1 MAGHWCSAAT
11 RESGR
16 TPALTLTLS
25 RIDMATLSTY
35 GHVVRVGIQN
45 TLVYRFNFLAR
56 SAFSLVP
63 LLTTLLLWRTIFEG
77 REARI
82 SGYSLGQMI
91 SYYLMVLL
99 VDTLTAVT
107 DDDWQ
112 VAADIKDGNINQ
124 FLLKPLDYLTYRFC
138 LYGAGRLVYA
148 LASLVPIGLF
158 FLYYRAHFYLPGSPA
173 VWGWFLVSLV
183 LTACL
188 QFLISYIMALM
199 AFWVLEVSTLI
210 LLLYALEYA
219 AGGHLFPLDLL
230 PPWLAA
236 VLAWTPFPYEL
247 FLPVGIYLGRVSGG
261 ELYRGILMQCG
272 WVALMYWVARWVWRR
287 GIQRYSAVGG

>member
-1 MAGHWCSAAT
+1 MPAARAAG
-11 RESGR
+11 
-16 TPALTLTLS
+16 S
-25 RIDMATLSTY
+25 RVNMATLSTY
-35 GHVVRVGIQN
+35 GHVVRIGIQN

-63 LLTTLLLWRTIFEG
+63 LLTTLLLWRTIYAG
-77 REARI
+77 REGGI
-82 SGYSLGQMI
+82 SGYSLGQMT

-124 FLLKPLDYLTYRFC
+124 FLLKPMDYLGYRFC

-158 FLYYRAHFYLPGSPA
+158 FLYYRASFHLPESPA
-173 VWGWFLVSLV
+173 VWGWFLLSLG
-183 LTACL
+183 LTAML
-188 QFLISYIMALM
+188 QFLISYTMALL

-210 LLLYALEYA
+210 LFLYALEYV

-247 FLPVGIYLGRVSGG
+247 FLPVGIYLGRVSGAA
-261 ELYRGILMQCG
+261 LYHGILLQCV
-272 WVALMYWVARWVWRR
+272 WVAIMYGVARWVWRR
-287 GIQRYSAVGG
+287 GILRYGAVGG